1 MKEGVDRRKPIEERI
16 AVTEARAV
24 TSLTIIRQVVK
35 DFLVHIKGYSDDN
48 IETDPEFEV
57 TLDGEK
63 TTVSVDYILKLR
75 GRRFAV
81 IKCSPGALGSRDR
94 HLLSFARVV
103 DSYQIPV
110 AVVTDGVRS
119 RILDTV
125 SGKLISEDLAMIPA
139 WLEADVSFP
148 SMKPLP
154 YPAERIEREKRILL
168 AFDAIRCTEESG
180 E

>member
-1 MKEGVDRRKPIEERI
+1 MQEGVDRRKLIEEKI
-16 AVTEARAV
+16 AGTEARAV
-24 TSLTIIRQVVK
+24 TSLAFIRQAVK
-35 DFLVHIKGYSDDN
+35 DFLVHANGYSDED
-48 IETDPEFEV
+48 IEIDREFEI
-57 TLDGEK
+57 TLDGVK
-63 TTVSVDYILKLR
+63 TAVSVDYILKLR

-94 HLLSFARVV
+94 HLLSFARVI

-110 AVVTDGVRS
+110 AVVTDGVRA

-125 SGKLISEDLAMIPA
+125 SGKLVSEDLAAMPTRT
-139 WLEADVSFP
+139 EADERVAL
-148 SMKPLP
+148 MKPLP
-154 YPAERIEREKRILL
+154 YPTERMEREKRILL